1 MNYRIG
7 IIGAGNMGGI
17 FYKGLSKDF
26 PKEALFICDR
36 NEEKF
41 IGLKATNF
49 TTDPKKLADQA
60 GVIILAVKPQAF
72 DNLMKELGDRLKDK
86 LVVSIMA
93 GITIEKLKEKT
104 RSDRIVR
111 SMPSLPIQVGKGIT
125 GWIATEA
132 VIDKEKEIIQTIFSI
147 MGYSTELAEERM
159 IDAITVIGACGP
171 AYFYYLTELLTEKAK
186 GLGFS
191 EDEAR
196 KISEMV
202 FSGSVRLLEDSDKT
216 AKEWKETCTSKGG
229 VTEAMLK
236 YFDDHDFGKIFNDA
250 LDAGGNRCSELNNQ
264 SLNSK
269 P

>member
-1 MNYRIG
+1 MKYKQIG

-17 FYKGLSKDF
+17 FYKRLSKDF

-41 IGLKATNF
+41 IRLKATNF
-49 TTDPKKLADQA
+49 TTDPKRLSDQA
-60 GVIILAVKPQAF
+60 GIIILAVKPQAF
-72 DNLMKELGDRLKDK
+72 DDLMKELGDGLKDK

-104 RSDRIVR
+104 GSDRIVR
-111 SMPSLPIQVGKGIT
+111 SMPSLPVQVGRGII
-125 GWIATEA
+125 GWIASEA

-147 MGYSTELAEERM
+147 MGYSIELTEERM

-171 AYFYYLTELLTEKAK
+171 AYFYYLTELLTEKARK
-186 GLGFS
+186 LGFS

-196 KISEMV
+196 KISEMA
-202 FSGSVRLLEDSDKT
+202 FSGSVRLLEDNDKT
-216 AKEWKETCTSKGG
+216 AKEWKEACASKGG
-229 VTEAMLK
+229 VTEAMLR

-250 LDAGGNRCSELNNQ
+250 LNTGLKRCSDLNN
-264 SLNSK
+264 
-269 P
+269 